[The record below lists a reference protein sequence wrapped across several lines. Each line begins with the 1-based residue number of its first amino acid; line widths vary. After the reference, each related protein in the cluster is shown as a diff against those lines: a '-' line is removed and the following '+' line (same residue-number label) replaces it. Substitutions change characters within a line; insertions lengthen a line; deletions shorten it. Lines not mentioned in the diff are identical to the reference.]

1 MDNSNMFLLIVAGM
15 IATPLVSFLKG
26 NSWPNNLKVAFS
38 MGFCLVIALVGAFLA
53 GTLNSVNDVVSNFAI
68 VWASSQALY
77 STWFSGTAT
86 NESLSS
92 MKVLG

>member
-15 IATPLVSFLKG
+15 VATPLVSFFKASKW
-26 NSWPNNLKVAFS
+26 NNNLKVAFS
-38 MGFCLVIALVGAFLA
+38 MAFCLLIAVAGAFLG
-53 GTLNSVNDVVSNFAI
+53 GTLHSFSDVVTNFAV

-77 STWFSGTAT
+77 STWFSSTVT
-86 NESLSS
+86 NESLTN

>member
-1 MDNSNMFLLIVAGM
+1 MDNSSMFLLIVAGM

-26 NSWPNNLKVAFS
+26 NSWPSNVKVAFS
-38 MGFCLVIALVGAFLA
+38 MAFCLVIALAGAFLG
-53 GTLNSVNDVVSNFAI
+53 GTLNSLSDVVSNFAI

-77 STWFSGTAT
+77 STWFADTST